1 MNAQKG
7 RFRLFATR
15 DALRR
20 ITLAAFCLAM
30 CIVPTFAQDDEDT
43 IPGKLLD
50 AGNRQIGKAEL
61 ELDTGDVKTNFGYW
75 VKLWTDGNLRLR
87 TLKPQSGSRRSTINC
102 SLREY
107 KVDPKN
113 AKDSRKWSETGSGTA
128 TLQMP
133 AEGDVQKI
141 TVSLLLT
148 KKVVG
153 DDEVAVNEKPQKFVI
168 VLD

>member
-1 MNAQKG
+1 MSPQTT
-7 RFRLFATR
+7 RFCSATR
-15 DALRR
+15 DALRK
-20 ITLAAFCLAM
+20 ITLTAFCLALFM
-30 CIVPTFAQDDEDT
+30 VPAFAQDDEDT

-75 VKLWTDGNLRLR
+75 VKLWTDGNSRLR
-87 TLKPQSGSRRSTINC
+87 IIKPQSGSRSTPINC
-102 SLREY
+102 SFREY

-113 AKDSRKWSETGSGTA
+113 SKDSSKWDETGSGTA

-133 AEGDVQKI
+133 ASGDVRKI
-141 TVSLLLT
+141 TVSLVLT

-168 VLD
+168 VID